1 MPMTLTKIELENIT
15 VFDSL
20 SIGLTRGINIFI
32 GENGTGKT
40 HLLKL
45 LYSACQAAQVKKTGI
60 GFGVKIART
69 FKPDE
74 LSLHRIARRNGRGNK
89 KATIKVYSDEQC
101 LCLTFD
107 AKNIKNTEITGDEAW
122 SRQFS
127 DIASTFIPAKE
138 ILSHAKNLIQAI
150 EKGNVD
156 FDDTYKDIVSAA
168 SVNIADKETDN
179 TMNCLLEKLPKIIN
193 GTVTIYND
201 EFYLLRDNQSTLEF
215 QLVAEGLRKIALLWQ
230 LIKNGV
236 FRSGSLLLWDEPE
249 ANINPVQI
257 PAVVDIL
264 LELQRNGVQIFLA
277 THNYFFAKY
286 LEVRRKQHDDILFHA
301 FHKSN
306 GDSGKIQYCFDVSF
320 DLLEHNS
327 ILTQSIELYKEEVKK
342 VME

>member
-1 MPMTLTKIELENIT
+1 MTLTKIELENIT
-15 VFDSL
+15 VFDSIAIDL
-20 SIGLTRGINIFI
+20 ARGINIFI

-60 GFGVKIART
+60 GFDVKIART

-74 LSLHRIARRNGRGNK
+74 LSLHRIVRRNGRGNK
-89 KATIKVYSDEQC
+89 KANIKVFSGEQC
-101 LCLTFD
+101 LSLAFD
-107 AKNIKNTEITGDEAW
+107 AKNIKLTEITGDETW
-122 SRQFS
+122 SKQFFDS
-127 DIASTFIPAKE
+127 TSTFIPAKE

-150 EKGNVD
+150 ERGNVD
-156 FDDTYKDIVSAA
+156 FDDTYKDIIVTA
-168 SVNIADKETDN
+168 SVNIIEKETAN
-179 TMNCLLEKLPKIIN
+179 EANCLLEKLQGIIN
-193 GTVTIYND
+193 GTVAIEHE
-201 EFYLLRDNQSTLEF
+201 EFYLLHENQSYLEF

-236 FRSGSLLLWDEPE
+236 FKKGSILFWDEPE

-257 PAVVDIL
+257 PAIVDIL
-264 LELQRNGVQIFLA
+264 FDLQRNGVQIFLA

-286 LEVRRKQHDDILFHA
+286 LNVRKQQDDDVLFHA
-301 FHKSN
+301 LHKSRGEN
-306 GDSGKIQYCFDVSF
+306 GKIQYFSDASF

-327 ILTQSIELYKEEVKK
+327 ILSQSIELYKEEVKK

>member
-1 MPMTLTKIELENIT
+1 MLMILTKIELENIT

-45 LYSACQAAQVKKTGI
+45 LYSACQASQVKKTGI
-60 GFGVKIART
+60 GFDVKIAKT

-74 LSLHRIARRNGRGNK
+74 LSLHRIVRRNGSGNK
-89 KATIKVYSDEQC
+89 KASIKVYSGEQC
-101 LCLTFD
+101 LSLVFD
-107 AKNIKNTEITGDEAW
+107 AKNTKFTEITGDETW
-122 SRQFS
+122 GKQFS
-127 DIASTFIPAKE
+127 DTASTFIPAKE

-156 FDDTYKDIVSAA
+156 FDDTYKDIISAA
-168 SVNIADKETDN
+168 SVNVADNATDN
-179 TMNCLLEKLPKIIN
+179 TINHLLEKLQKIIN
-193 GTVTIYND
+193 GTVIIDND
-201 EFYLLRDNQSTLEF
+201 EFYLLRNNQSKLEF
-215 QLVAEGLRKIALLWQ
+215 HLVAEGLRKIALLWQ

-236 FRSGSLLLWDEPE
+236 FIKGSILLWDEPE

-257 PAVVDIL
+257 PAIVDML
-264 LELQRNGVQIFLA
+264 FELQRSGVQIFLA

-286 LEVRRKQHDDILFHA
+286 LEVRKRQDDDILFHG
-301 FHKSN
+301 FHKP
-306 GDSGKIQYCFDVSF
+306 GGEKGRIQYCSDISF

-327 ILTQSIELYKEEVKK
+327 ILAQSIELYKEEVKK